1 MNRTDRLYAI
11 REELRRAGSRG
22 RTAEQ
27 LATGFEVSTRTIKR
41 DISAL
46 QAAGFPI
53 WVRTGRTGGYVV
65 EREATLPPVALT
77 PSEVSGLAVALAAS
91 HRLPFGAEA
100 RAALVKIAATTSPA
114 LRERIERLSGRVW
127 VNEDEHPAAGGDPR
141 VVGTIG
147 DGLAEGRTLSI
158 QYRDAADA
166 LTYRRVDPQ
175 LLALNHGQ
183 WYLVAHCHLRQG
195 IRWFR
200 TDRIVSARLTNRRS
214 IDRPVEDNGE
224 PPPTARAL
232 DVV

>member
-1 MNRTDRLYAI
+1 
-11 REELRRAGSRG
+11 
-22 RTAEQ
+22 
-27 LATGFEVSTRTIKR
+27 
-41 DISAL
+41 
-46 QAAGFPI
+46 
-53 WVRTGRTGGYVV
+53 
-65 EREATLPPVALT
+65 
-77 PSEVSGLAVALAAS
+77 
-91 HRLPFGAEA
+91 
-100 RAALVKIAATTSPA
+100 VKIAATTSPA

-214 IDRPVEDNGE
+214 IDRPVEDIGE
-224 PPPTARAL
+224 PPPTARAV